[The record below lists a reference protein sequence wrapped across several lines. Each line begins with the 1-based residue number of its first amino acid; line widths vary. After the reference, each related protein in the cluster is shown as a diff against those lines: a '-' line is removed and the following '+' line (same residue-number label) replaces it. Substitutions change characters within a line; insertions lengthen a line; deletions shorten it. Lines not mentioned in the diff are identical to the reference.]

1 MAKER
6 VQVQGLGGAVPGISP
21 TIQRGGQYSVQV
33 QQAGRNKLMDLADA
47 LGQVNPMLQQYGQLQ
62 KQQEQIGVER
72 AALVEEQNVIDELK
86 KQKDVDGFSVLAT
99 TNRDR
104 AFRDA
109 LLKRHINNTM
119 LPSLKAK
126 ASDLINAE
134 TYRTQADHG
143 KAVDDMLSAE
153 WDNLI
158 GQVGEGV
165 ANSTAGKA
173 LWNLV
178 STPYKN
184 ELALKY
190 EEARDKF
197 IVGQTMNEGQQ
208 LLDSL
213 YSTGE
218 VISSS
223 QIENV
228 VLNIEDQLKE
238 DNPALNNRER
248 NKLLV
253 DMIKTRAKTLQA
265 DRHFNDASSLLRSVE
280 LIEINGNRIFNSDK
294 ALDELNPVRKEINN
308 KIASLKTES
317 KTELDKEWTGLWGG
331 ALKRLP
337 SSMTYERFVNNPLSV
352 QTVKDA
358 LLFMNPTLQDGE
370 EEGQLDYI
378 IKNEIFNKEV
388 APALALNDTLL
399 KQAYSDPDRALPL
412 YRRTLKSVG
421 TFIAE
426 TTGSLERE
434 VNLYSPTVRAEL
446 EKEFIEEHE
455 LKSAGGKEYDF
466 EEFLSEKQIN
476 AAPWSSARRTSKE
489 ANAGL
494 FVRELTEFKNIRS
507 ALKEDITGVAQ
518 AVVGVGKK
526 IDEVLPPKFDETHAT
541 TSGPVIERKI
551 LEYAKAVEL
560 DETIPS
566 PEKTSMV
573 LKELRRLQDEDKAIF
588 KAVATITKERVQEF
602 ERPTEVELEQA
613 REDVQKEKERF
624 RPGEGLI
631 KQLLKEP
638 PSKYKSFTEGRPTF
652 KTINKDRQSL
662 MASIKNKNTSF
673 NEQARL
679 TNLLKAS
686 VYDHGFSSYSPESAD
701 VLKQTGFDFGDVVLF
716 GSKDELDEVTLNNWL
731 TVIDKI
737 DGDQRQ
743 ELTKEDKALLKE
755 FGGFKVYDNE
765 SFMQFRK
772 AQITLMKDRD
782 SR

>member
-1 MAKER
+1 MARER
-6 VQVQGLGGAVPGISP
+6 VQVQGLGDVAPGIQP
-21 TIQRGGQYSVQV
+21 TIQRAGQYGIQV
-33 QQAGRNKLMDLADA
+33 QKAGTNKLQQLAGA
-47 LGQVNPMLQQYGQLQ
+47 LSQINPVLQQYGALQ
-62 KQQEQIGVER
+62 KQQEQIGIEE
-72 AALVEEQNVIDELK
+72 AKLVEEQNVIAELK
-86 KQKDVDGFSVLAT
+86 KQKDVDGFSLLAT

-104 AFRDA
+104 AYRDA
-109 LLKRHINNTM
+109 LLKRHINSTM
-119 LPSLKAK
+119 LPSINAK
-126 ASDLINAE
+126 AADLINAE
-134 TYRTQADHG
+134 TYRTQADHS

-153 WDNLI
+153 WDNLV

-218 VISSS
+218 VVSSS

-238 DNPALNNRER
+238 DNPALNNQER

-253 DMIKTRAKTLQA
+253 DMIKTRARTLQA
-265 DRHFNDASSLLRSVE
+265 DRRFNDASSLLRSVE
-280 LIEINGNRIFNSDK
+280 LIKINGNRIFNSDK

-446 EKEFIEEHE
+446 EKEFLEEHE

-507 ALKEDITGVAQ
+507 ALKADITGVAQ
-518 AVVGVGKK
+518 AIVGVDKQ
-526 IDEVLPPKFDETHAT
+526 IDDVLPPKFDETHAI
-541 TSGPVIERKI
+541 TSGPIIERKI
-551 LEYAKAVEL
+551 LEYGKAIEL
-560 DETIPS
+560 DESIPAS
-566 PEKTSMV
+566 EKTSMV

-588 KAVATITKERVQEF
+588 KAVATIAKERVQEF
-602 ERPTEVELEQA
+602 ERPEEVELEAA
-613 REDVQKEKERF
+613 RREVEVERARPTVGAGFPLAPF
-624 RPGEGLI
+624 RD
-631 KQLLKEP
+631 EP
-638 PSKYKSFTEGRPTF
+638 TKYKSLVEKNPTF
-652 KTINKDRQSL
+652 DLINKDRQAI
-662 MASIKNKNTSF
+662 MDTMVATDVTEAEKN
-673 NEQARL
+673 RL
-679 TNLLKAS
+679 SRLLEAS
-686 VYDHGFSSYSPESAD
+686 VYDYGFSSYSPKSAEI
-701 VLKQTGFDFGDVVLF
+701 LKEVGFDYGDVILMANLE
-716 GSKDELDEVTLNNWL
+716 ELNSVTFDKWL
-731 TVIDKI
+731 PVIDKI
-737 DGDQRQ
+737 ENREQ
-743 ELTKEDKALLKE
+743 LTKEDALVLKE
-755 FGGFKVYDNE
+755 FGAFKVYDNE
-765 SFMQFRK
+765 SFENFRR
-772 AQITLMKDRD
+772 AQRTLIRDRD

>member
-1 MAKER
+1 MAEKR
-6 VQVQGLGGAVPGISP
+6 AVPGIQP
-21 TIQRGGQYSVQV
+21 TVGGLGQYSVGQRRAAAV
-33 QQAGRNKLMDLADA
+33 AVPRSKALDLADTLNA
-47 LGQVNPMLQQYGQLQ
+47 FMGAAKSYGGLQ
-62 KQQEQIGVER
+62 KQQEQIGLEQ
-72 AALVEEQNVIDELK
+72 AQLVEEQNIVAELK
-86 KQKDVDGFSVLAT
+86 KQKDVDGFSILAT

-104 AFRDA
+104 AYRDA
-109 LLKRHINNTM
+109 LLKRHINSTM
-119 LPSLKAK
+119 LPSLQSKAN
-126 ASDLINAE
+126 DLVNAE
-134 TYRTQADHG
+134 TYRTQADHSN
-143 KAVDDMLSAE
+143 AVDDMLSTE
-153 WDNLI
+153 WETLV

-208 LLDSL
+208 LLDGL
-213 YSTGE
+213 YSKGE
-218 VISSS
+218 VVSSS

-228 VLNIEDQLKE
+228 VFNIEDQLKE
-238 DNPALNNRER
+238 DNPALNNQDR

-265 DRHFNDASSLLRSVE
+265 DRRFNDAGSLLRSVE
-280 LIEINGNRIFNSDK
+280 LIKINGNRVFNSDK

-317 KTELDKEWTGLWGG
+317 KTESDKEWTGLWGG

-358 LLFMNPTLQDGE
+358 LLFMNPTLEDGE

-378 IKNEIFNKEV
+378 IKNEIFKKEV
-388 APALALNDTLL
+388 APSLALNDTLL

-446 EKEFIEEHE
+446 EKEFIEEFE

-507 ALKEDITGVAQ
+507 TLKEDITGVAQ

-541 TSGPVIERKI
+541 TSGPIIERKI

-560 DETIPS
+560 DESIPA

-573 LKELRRLQDEDKAIF
+573 LKELKRLQDEDKAIF
-588 KAVATITKERVQEF
+588 KAVAKIAQERVQEF
-602 ERPTEVELEQA
+602 ERPEEVELEPA
-613 REDVQKEKERF
+613 RQEVEVERARPTVGAGLPLGMF
-624 RPGEGLI
+624 RD
-631 KQLLKEP
+631 EP
-638 PSKYKSFTEGRPTF
+638 TKYKSLVQKNPTF
-652 KTINKDRQSL
+652 DLINKDRQAI
-662 MASIKNKNTSF
+662 MDTIVATDVTEAEKN
-673 NEQARL
+673 RL
-679 TNLLKAS
+679 GKLLEAS
-686 VYDHGFSSYSPESAD
+686 VYDYGFSSYSPKAAEI
-701 VLKQTGFDFGDVVLF
+701 LKEVGFDYGDVILVANLE
-716 GSKDELDEVTLNNWL
+716 ELNSITFDKWFP
-731 TVIDKI
+731 VIDKI
-737 DGDQRQ
+737 ENREQ
-743 ELTKEDKALLKE
+743 LTKEDELVLKE
-755 FGGFKVYDNE
+755 FGAFRVYDNE
-765 SFMQFRK
+765 SFENFRR
-772 AQITLMKDRD
+772 AQRTLIRDRD

>member
-1 MAKER
+1 MARER
-6 VQVQGLGGAVPGISP
+6 VQVQGLGDVAPGIQP
-21 TIQRGGQYSVQV
+21 TIQRAGQYGIQV
-33 QQAGRNKLMDLADA
+33 QKAGTNKLQQLAGA
-47 LGQVNPMLQQYGQLQ
+47 LSQINPVLQQYGALQ
-62 KQQEQIGVER
+62 KQQEQIGIEE
-72 AALVEEQNVIDELK
+72 AKLVEEQNVIAELK
-86 KQKDVDGFSVLAT
+86 KQKDVDGFSLLAT

-104 AFRDA
+104 AYRDA
-109 LLKRHINNTM
+109 LLKRHINSTM
-119 LPSLKAK
+119 LPSINAK
-126 ASDLINAE
+126 AADLINAE
-134 TYRTQADHG
+134 TYRTQADHS

-153 WDNLI
+153 WDNLV

-218 VISSS
+218 VVSSS

-238 DNPALNNRER
+238 DNPALNNQER

-253 DMIKTRAKTLQA
+253 DMIKTRARTLQA
-265 DRHFNDASSLLRSVE
+265 DRRFNDASSLLRSVE
-280 LIEINGNRIFNSDK
+280 LIKINGNRIFNSDK

-446 EKEFIEEHE
+446 EKEFLEEHE

-507 ALKEDITGVAQ
+507 ALKADITGVAQ
-518 AVVGVGKK
+518 AIVGVDKQ
-526 IDEVLPPKFDETHAT
+526 IDDVLPPKFDETHAI
-541 TSGPVIERKI
+541 TSGPIIERKI
-551 LEYAKAVEL
+551 LEYGKAIEL
-560 DETIPS
+560 DESIPAS
-566 PEKTSMV
+566 EKTSMV

-588 KAVATITKERVQEF
+588 KAVATIAKERVQEF
-602 ERPTEVELEQA
+602 ERPEEVELEAA
-613 REDVQKEKERF
+613 RREVEVERARPTVGAGFPLAPF
-624 RPGEGLI
+624 RD
-631 KQLLKEP
+631 EP
-638 PSKYKSFTEGRPTF
+638 TKYKSLVEKNPTF
-652 KTINKDRQSL
+652 DLINKDRQAIMDTMVATDVTEAEKIRSR
-662 MASIKNKNTSF
+662 
-673 NEQARL
+673 RL
-679 TNLLKAS
+679 LEAS
-686 VYDHGFSSYSPESAD
+686 VYDYGFSSYSPKSAEI
-701 VLKQTGFDFGDVVLF
+701 LKEVGFDYGDVILMANLE
-716 GSKDELDEVTLNNWL
+716 ELNSVTFDKWL
-731 TVIDKI
+731 PVIDKI
-737 DGDQRQ
+737 ENREQ
-743 ELTKEDKALLKE
+743 LTKEDALVLKE
-755 FGGFKVYDNE
+755 FGAFKVYDNE
-765 SFMQFRK
+765 SFENFRR
-772 AQITLMKDRD
+772 AQRTLIRDRD

>member
-1 MAKER
+1 MARE
-6 VQVQGLGGAVPGISP
+6 VPGIQP
-21 TIQRGGQYSVQV
+21 TVGGLGQYSVGQRRAAAV
-33 QQAGRNKLMDLADA
+33 PVPRSKALDLADTLNA
-47 LGQVNPMLQQYGQLQ
+47 FMGVAKSYGGLQ
-62 KQQEQIGVER
+62 KQQEQIGLEQ
-72 AALVEEQNVIDELK
+72 AQLVEEQNIVAELK
-86 KQKDVDGFSVLAT
+86 KQKDVDGFSILAT

-104 AFRDA
+104 AYRDA

-119 LPSLKAK
+119 LPSLKTQA
-126 ASDLINAE
+126 ADLINAE
-134 TYRTQADHG
+134 TYRTQADHS
-143 KAVDDMLSAE
+143 KAVDGMLSTE
-153 WDNLI
+153 WDNLV

-208 LLDSL
+208 LFDGF

-218 VISSS
+218 VVSSS

-238 DNPALNNRER
+238 DNPALNNQDR

-253 DMIKTRAKTLQA
+253 DMVKTRAKTLQA
-265 DRHFNDASSLLRSVE
+265 DRRFNDASSLLRSVE
-280 LIEINGNRIFNSDK
+280 LIKINGNRIFNSDK

-337 SSMTYERFVNNPLSV
+337 SSMTYERFINNPLSV

-358 LLFMNPTLQDGE
+358 LLFMNPALEDGE

-399 KQAYSDPDRALPL
+399 RQAYNDPDRAIPL

-421 TFIAE
+421 TFIAA

-434 VNLYSPTVRAEL
+434 VNLYSPSVRAEL
-446 EKEFIEEHE
+446 EKEFLEEHE

-466 EEFLSEKQIN
+466 EDFLSEKQIN

-507 ALKEDITGVAQ
+507 ALKTDITGVAQ
-518 AVVGVGKK
+518 AIVGVDKQ
-526 IDEVLPPKFDETHAT
+526 IDDA
-541 TSGPVIERKI
+541 
-551 LEYAKAVEL
+551 
-560 DETIPS
+560 
-566 PEKTSMV
+566 SM
-573 LKELRRLQDEDKAIF
+573 AI
-588 KAVATITKERVQEF
+588 
-602 ERPTEVELEQA
+602 
-613 REDVQKEKERF
+613 D
-624 RPGEGLI
+624 
-631 KQLLKEP
+631 
-638 PSKYKSFTEGRPTF
+638 
-652 KTINKDRQSL
+652 
-662 MASIKNKNTSF
+662 
-673 NEQARL
+673 
-679 TNLLKAS
+679 
-686 VYDHGFSSYSPESAD
+686 
-701 VLKQTGFDFGDVVLF
+701 
-716 GSKDELDEVTLNNWL
+716 
-731 TVIDKI
+731 
-737 DGDQRQ
+737 
-743 ELTKEDKALLKE
+743 
-755 FGGFKVYDNE
+755 
-765 SFMQFRK
+765 
-772 AQITLMKDRD
+772 
-782 SR
+782 

>member
-1 MAKER
+1 
-6 VQVQGLGGAVPGISP
+6 
-21 TIQRGGQYSVQV
+21 
-33 QQAGRNKLMDLADA
+33 MDLADA
-47 LGQVNPMLQQYGQLQ
+47 LGQVNPLLQQYGGLQ
-62 KQQEQIGVER
+62 KQQEQIGIEE
-72 AALVEEQNVIDELK
+72 AKLVEEQNVIAELK
-86 KQKDVDGFSVLAT
+86 KQKDVDGFSILAT

-104 AFRDA
+104 AYRDA
-109 LLKRHINNTM
+109 LLKRHINSTM
-119 LPSLKAK
+119 LPSLEAK
-126 ASDLINAE
+126 AQDLINAE
-134 TYRTQADHG
+134 TYKTQADFSQ
-143 KAVDDMLSAE
+143 AVDDMLSTE
-153 WDNLI
+153 WDNLV

-213 YSTGE
+213 YSKGE
-218 VISSS
+218 VVSSS

-238 DNPALNNRER
+238 DNPALNNQDR

-265 DRHFNDASSLLRSVE
+265 DRRFNDASSLLRSVE
-280 LIEINGNRIFNSDK
+280 LIKINGNRIFNSDK

-337 SSMTYERFVNNPLSV
+337 SSMTYERFINNPLSV

-358 LLFMNPTLQDGE
+358 LLFMNPALEDGE

-399 KQAYSDPDRALPL
+399 RQAYNDPDRAIPL

-434 VNLYSPTVRAEL
+434 VNLYSPSVRAEL
-446 EKEFIEEHE
+446 EKEFLEEHE

-466 EEFLSEKQIN
+466 EDFLSEKQIN

-494 FVRELTEFKNIRS
+494 FVRELTEFKTIRT
-507 ALKEDITGVAQ
+507 ALKESITGIAQ
-518 AVVGVGKK
+518 AVVGPDKK

-541 TSGPVIERKI
+541 TSGPIIERKI

-560 DETIPS
+560 DENIPS

-573 LKELRRLQDEDKAIF
+573 LKELKRLQDEDKAIF
-588 KAVATITKERVQEF
+588 KAVATIAKERIQEF
-602 ERPTEVELEQA
+602 ERPEEVLLEPAMREVE
-613 REDVQKEKERF
+613 VERAKPTVGVGFPLAPF
-624 RPGEGLI
+624 RD
-631 KQLLKEP
+631 EP
-638 PSKYKSFTEGRPTF
+638 TKYKSLVQKNPTF
-652 KTINKDRQSL
+652 DLINKDRQAIMDTMVSTDVTE
-662 MASIKNKNTSF
+662 AEKT
-673 NEQARL
+673 RL
-679 TNLLKAS
+679 SRLLQAS
-686 VYDHGFSSYSPESAD
+686 VYDYGFSNYSPKSAD
-701 VLKQTGFDFGDVVLF
+701 ILKEVGFDYGDVILVANRE
-716 GSKDELDEVTLNNWL
+716 ELDDVTFNKWFP
-731 TVIDKI
+731 VIDKI
-737 DGDQRQ
+737 ENREQ
-743 ELTKEDKALLKE
+743 LTKEDALVLKE
-755 FGGFKVYDNE
+755 FGAFKVYDNE
-765 SFMQFRK
+765 SFENFRR
-772 AQITLMKDRD
+772 AQRTLIRDRD

>member
-1 MAKER
+1 MAER

-21 TIQRGGQYSVQV
+21 TIQRGGQYAVQV

-62 KQQEQIGVER
+62 QVQEKIGVER
-72 AALVEEQNVIDELK
+72 AALVEEQNVIAELK

-104 AFRDA
+104 AYRDA

-119 LPSLKAK
+119 LPSLQAK
-126 ASDLINAE
+126 AADLVNAE
-134 TYRTQADHG
+134 TYKTQADHG
-143 KAVDDMLSAE
+143 KAVDDMLSTQ
-153 WDNLI
+153 WDNLV

-173 LWNLV
+173 LWSTV
-178 STPYKN
+178 TTPYKN

-190 EEARDKF
+190 EEARDEF

-213 YSTGE
+213 YSKEE
-218 VISSS
+218 VVSSS

-228 VLNIEDQLKE
+228 VLNIEEQLKE
-238 DNPALNNRER
+238 DNPALNNQER

-265 DRHFNDASSLLRSVE
+265 DRRFNDASSLLRSVE

-446 EKEFIEEHE
+446 EKEFLEEHE
-455 LKSAGGKEYDF
+455 LKSTGGKEYDF

-476 AAPWSSARRTSKE
+476 AAPWPSARRTSKE

-494 FVRELTEFKNIRS
+494 FVRELTEFKNIRT
-507 ALKEDITGVAQ
+507 ALKEDITGIAQ

-526 IDEVLPPKFDETHAT
+526 IDEVLPPKFDETHTT
-541 TSGPVIERKI
+541 TSGPIIERKI
-551 LEYAKAVEL
+551 LEYAKVLEL
-560 DETIPS
+560 DETIPAT
-566 PEKTSMV
+566 EKTSMV

-588 KAVATITKERVQEF
+588 KAVATIAKERVQEF
-602 ERPTEVELEQA
+602 ERPEEVELEPA
-613 REDVQKEKERF
+613 RRAVEVEKARPTVGAGFPLAPF
-624 RPGEGLI
+624 RD
-631 KQLLKEP
+631 EP
-638 PSKYKSFTEGRPTF
+638 TKYKSLVQKSPTF
-652 KTINKDRQSL
+652 DLINKDRRAIVDTMVATDVTESEK
-662 MASIKNKNTSF
+662 S
-673 NEQARL
+673 RL
-679 TNLLKAS
+679 KRLLEAS
-686 VYDHGFSSYSPESAD
+686 VYDHGFSNYSPQSAEI
-701 VLKQTGFDFGDVVLF
+701 LKEVGFDYGDVILVANRE
-716 GSKDELDEVTLNNWL
+716 ELDDVTFNKWL
-731 TVIDKI
+731 PVIDKI
-737 DGDQRQ
+737 ENREQ
-743 ELTKEDKALLKE
+743 LTKEDAQVLKE
-755 FGGFKVYDNE
+755 FGAFKVYDNE
-765 SFMQFRK
+765 SFENFRR
-772 AQITLMKDRD
+772 AQRTLIRDRD

>member
-1 MAKER
+1 MARE
-6 VQVQGLGGAVPGISP
+6 VPGIQP
-21 TIQRGGQYSVQV
+21 TVGGLGQYSVGQRRAAAV
-33 QQAGRNKLMDLADA
+33 PVPRSKALDLADTLNA
-47 LGQVNPMLQQYGQLQ
+47 FMGVAKSYGGLQ
-62 KQQEQIGVER
+62 KQQEQIGLEQ
-72 AALVEEQNVIDELK
+72 AQLVEEQNIVAELK
-86 KQKDVDGFSVLAT
+86 KQKDVDGFSILAT

-104 AFRDA
+104 AYRDA

-119 LPSLKAK
+119 LPSLKTQA
-126 ASDLINAE
+126 ADLINAE
-134 TYRTQADHG
+134 TYRTQADHS
-143 KAVDDMLSAE
+143 KAVDGMLSTE
-153 WDNLI
+153 WDNLV

-208 LLDSL
+208 LFDGF

-218 VISSS
+218 VVSSS

-238 DNPALNNRER
+238 DNPALNNQDR

-253 DMIKTRAKTLQA
+253 DMVKTRAKTLQA
-265 DRHFNDASSLLRSVE
+265 DRRFNDASSLLRSVE
-280 LIEINGNRIFNSDK
+280 LIKINGNRIFNSDK

-337 SSMTYERFVNNPLSV
+337 SSMTYERFINNPLSV

-358 LLFMNPTLQDGE
+358 LLFMNPALEDGE

-399 KQAYSDPDRALPL
+399 RQAYNDPDRAIPL

-421 TFIAE
+421 TFIAA

-434 VNLYSPTVRAEL
+434 VNLYSPSVRAEL
-446 EKEFIEEHE
+446 EKEFLEEHE

-466 EEFLSEKQIN
+466 EDFLSEKQIN

-507 ALKEDITGVAQ
+507 ALKTDITGVAQ
-518 AVVGVGKK
+518 AIVGVDKQ
-526 IDEVLPPKFDETHAT
+526 IDDVLPPKFDETHAI
-541 TSGPVIERKI
+541 TSGPIIERKI
-551 LEYAKAVEL
+551 LGYAKAVEL
-560 DETIPS
+560 DENIPA

-573 LKELRRLQDEDKAIF
+573 LKELRRLQDEDKVIF
-588 KAVATITKERVQEF
+588 KAVATIAKERVQEM
-602 ERPTEVELEQA
+602 VL
-613 REDVQKEKERF
+613 
-624 RPGEGLI
+624 
-631 KQLLKEP
+631 
-638 PSKYKSFTEGRPTF
+638 
-652 KTINKDRQSL
+652 
-662 MASIKNKNTSF
+662 
-673 NEQARL
+673 
-679 TNLLKAS
+679 
-686 VYDHGFSSYSPESAD
+686 VY
-701 VLKQTGFDFGDVVLF
+701 
-716 GSKDELDEVTLNNWL
+716 
-731 TVIDKI
+731 
-737 DGDQRQ
+737 
-743 ELTKEDKALLKE
+743 
-755 FGGFKVYDNE
+755 
-765 SFMQFRK
+765 
-772 AQITLMKDRD
+772 
-782 SR
+782 

>member
-1 MAKER
+1 MARE
-6 VQVQGLGGAVPGISP
+6 VPGIQP
-21 TIQRGGQYSVQV
+21 TVGGLGQYSVGQCRAAAV
-33 QQAGRNKLMDLADA
+33 PVPRSKALDLADTLNA
-47 LGQVNPMLQQYGQLQ
+47 FMGVAKSYGGLQ
-62 KQQEQIGVER
+62 KQQEQIGLEQ
-72 AALVEEQNVIDELK
+72 AQLVEEQNIVAELK
-86 KQKDVDGFSVLAT
+86 KQKDVDGFSILAT

-104 AFRDA
+104 AYRDA

-119 LPSLKAK
+119 LPSLKTQA
-126 ASDLINAE
+126 ADLINAE
-134 TYRTQADHG
+134 TYRTQADHS
-143 KAVDDMLSAE
+143 KAVDGMLSTE
-153 WDNLI
+153 WDNLV

-208 LLDSL
+208 LFDGF

-218 VISSS
+218 VVSSS

-238 DNPALNNRER
+238 DNPALNNQDR

-253 DMIKTRAKTLQA
+253 DMVKTRAKTLQA
-265 DRHFNDASSLLRSVE
+265 DRRFNDASSLLRSVE
-280 LIEINGNRIFNSDK
+280 LIKINGNRIFNSDK

-337 SSMTYERFVNNPLSV
+337 SSMTYERFINNPLSV

-358 LLFMNPTLQDGE
+358 LLFMNPALEDGE

-399 KQAYSDPDRALPL
+399 RQAYNDPDRAIPL

-421 TFIAE
+421 TFIAA

-434 VNLYSPTVRAEL
+434 VNLYSPSVRAEL
-446 EKEFIEEHE
+446 EKEFLEEHE

-466 EEFLSEKQIN
+466 EDFLSEKQIN

-507 ALKEDITGVAQ
+507 ALKTDITGVAQ
-518 AVVGVGKK
+518 AIVGVDKQ
-526 IDEVLPPKFDETHAT
+526 IDDVLPPKFDETHAI
-541 TSGPVIERKI
+541 TSGPIIERKI
-551 LEYAKAVEL
+551 LGYAKAVEL
-560 DETIPS
+560 DENIPA

-573 LKELRRLQDEDKAIF
+573 LKELRRLQDEDKVIF
-588 KAVATITKERVQEF
+588 KAVATIAKERVQEF
-602 ERPTEVELEQA
+602 ERPEEVELETA
-613 REDVQKEKERF
+613 RKEVRKEQEKF
-624 RPGEGLI
+624 RPGEGFI
-631 KQLLKEP
+631 KQFFKDA
-638 PSKYKSFTEGRPTF
+638 PSEYKSFIEGMPTF
-652 KTINKDRQSL
+652 ETINKDRQSIMDKIL
-662 MASIKNKNTSF
+662 
-673 NEQARL
+673 NETTTADEAIRL
-679 TNLLKAS
+679 NRLLETS
-686 VYDHGFSSYSPESAD
+686 VYDHGFSNYSPQSAEI
-701 VLKQTGFDFGDVVLF
+701 LKEVGYDYGDVILVANRE
-716 GSKDELDEVTLNNWL
+716 ELDDVTFNKWL
-731 TVIDKI
+731 PVIDKI
-737 DGDQRQ
+737 ENREQ
-743 ELTKEDKALLKE
+743 LTKEDTLVFKE
-755 FGGFKVYDNE
+755 FGAFKVYDNE
-765 SFMQFRK
+765 SFENFRR
-772 AQITLMKDRD
+772 AQRTLIRDRD

>member
-6 VQVQGLGGAVPGISP
+6 VQVQGLGDAVPGIQP
-21 TIQRGGQYSVQV
+21 TIQRGGQYAVQV
-33 QQAGRNKLMDLADA
+33 QRAGRNKLMDLADA
-47 LGQVNPMLQQYGQLQ
+47 LGQVNPLLQQYGALQ
-62 KQQEQIGVER
+62 KQQEQIGIEQ
-72 AALVEEQNVIDELK
+72 AQLVEEQNVIAELK
-86 KQKDVDGFSVLAT
+86 KQKDVDGFSILAT

-104 AFRDA
+104 AYRDA

-119 LPSLKAK
+119 LPSLKAQ
-126 ASDLINAE
+126 AADLINAE
-134 TYRTQADHG
+134 TYRTQADHS
-143 KAVDDMLSAE
+143 KAVDDMLSTE
-153 WDNLI
+153 WDNLV

-218 VISSS
+218 VVSSS

-238 DNPALNNRER
+238 DNPALNNQER

-265 DRHFNDASSLLRSVE
+265 DRRFNDASSLLRSVE
-280 LIEINGNRIFNSDK
+280 LIKINGNRIFNSDK

-446 EKEFIEEHE
+446 EKEFLEDWE
-455 LKSAGGKEYDF
+455 LKSAGGEYDF
-466 EEFLSEKQIN
+466 EQFLSEKQIN
-476 AAPWSSARRTSKE
+476 AAPWSSARRISKE

-494 FVRELTEFKNIRS
+494 FVKELTEFKNIRS
-507 ALKEDITGVAQ
+507 ALKAEITGAAQ
-518 AVVGVGKK
+518 AIVGVDKQ
-526 IDEVLPPKFDETHAT
+526 IDDVLPPKFDETHAI

-551 LEYAKAVEL
+551 LEYAKAIEL
-560 DETIPS
+560 DESIPA

-588 KAVATITKERVQEF
+588 KAVATIAKERVREF
-602 ERPTEVELEQA
+602 ERPEEVELEAA
-613 REDVQKEKERF
+613 RREVEVEKARPTVGAGFPLAPF
-624 RPGEGLI
+624 RA
-631 KQLLKEP
+631 EP
-638 PSKYKSFTEGRPTF
+638 TKYKSLIEKNPTF
-652 KTINKDRQSL
+652 DLINKDRQAIMDTMVATDVTEAEKIRSR
-662 MASIKNKNTSF
+662 
-673 NEQARL
+673 RL
-679 TNLLKAS
+679 LEAS
-686 VYDHGFSSYSPESAD
+686 VYDYGFSSYSPKSAEI
-701 VLKQTGFDFGDVVLF
+701 LKEVGFDYGDVILMANLE
-716 GSKDELDEVTLNNWL
+716 ELNSVTFDKWL
-731 TVIDKI
+731 PVIDKI
-737 DGDQRQ
+737 ENREQ
-743 ELTKEDKALLKE
+743 LTKEDALILKE
-755 FGGFKVYDNE
+755 FGAFRVYDNE
-765 SFMQFRK
+765 SFENFRR
-772 AQITLMKDRD
+772 AQRTLIRDRD